1 MGYRYFINAVE
12 LAKKIMKDTIF
23 PGDITIDCTVGKG
36 NDTLLLA
43 KLVGPLGKVYGFDIQ
58 SNALDY
64 TQEKLK
70 KENLIDRVKLIYDG
84 HENVLNY
91 IEDEKVKLVIFNLGY
106 LPTGDHNVVTKPET
120 TIKGIKGSLKL
131 LCKNGI
137 LLIASYIG
145 HNGGLEEKERVE
157 EFLNNLDQK
166 TYSVLKFQFVNQI
179 NNPPILY
186 GVEKL

>member
-23 PGDITIDCTVGKG
+23 PGDITIDYTVGKG

-91 IEDEKVKLVIFNLGY
+91 IEDEKVKL
-106 LPTGDHNVVTKPET
+106 
-120 TIKGIKGSLKL
+120 
-131 LCKNGI
+131 
-137 LLIASYIG
+137 
-145 HNGGLEEKERVE
+145 
-157 EFLNNLDQK
+157 
-166 TYSVLKFQFVNQI
+166 
-179 NNPPILY
+179 
-186 GVEKL
+186 